1 MLLIPISNCGT
12 LSDVGKTLRNEKIN
26 TTDEF
31 LIKKKKPL
39 TEPPDLT
46 ELPEPK
52 IANQNKELNNNEIKE
67 ILNVPEDE
75 NKSNKSKSS
84 STEESILGKIKK

>member
-52 IANQNKELNNNEIKE
+52 IANQNKELKNNEIKE